1 MVSSWWACTT
11 SLLHLSSSIQRNIDQ
26 SLATCTLWK
35 IMRCPYQ
42 FGRLLSP
49 LRKNRALALHD
60 SNLSTVLRVES
71 DIMSVMIHGVI
82 NLPSFCVDVQ
92 SSVICLAFF
101 SRLWFAWLCFAFQ
114 GILYVGPASAALDI
128 SLLVRTILVLFTWS
142 FLRYGIQHQQHLI
155 YPS

>member
-1 MVSSWWACTT
+1 ACTT

-26 SLATCTLWK
+26 SLAHASAEK
-35 IMRCPYQ
+35 IVRCPYQ

-101 SRLWFAWLCFAFQ
+101 SRL
-114 GILYVGPASAALDI
+114 
-128 SLLVRTILVLFTWS
+128 
-142 FLRYGIQHQQHLI
+142 
-155 YPS
+155 